1 MSELLEHLKK
11 RVAAEGPLLVADYM
25 SEALANPKHGYYM
38 TGDPLGK
45 SGDFITA
52 PEISQMFG
60 ELIGLWCAI
69 TWNQMGSPS
78 KINLIEMGPGR
89 GTLMVDAIRALVM
102 APQFLDAIDIHM
114 IETSPSL
121 QKRQRRNLDAL
132 DVDIQWHKSFADVP
146 EGPFILVANE
156 LLDALPIRQF
166 EKSVA
171 GWGERK
177 VGCNEAGELHWMLD
191 QSAAVPEAFIP
202 AALAD
207 SPPGSIF
214 EFSPAGV
221 ALVTSIAGE
230 IAKYGGAALFIDY
243 GHTPS
248 GIGDTLQAVK
258 DHKFH
263 DVLCDPGEAD
273 LTAHVDFEQMAE
285 NARAAGALAYGA
297 ITQRDFLR
305 PLGIEHRA
313 KQLKKIA
320 STGQMNEVF
329 SGLNRLIG
337 EDEMGTLFKV
347 LALTHPDMPMPEG
360 FGYDND
366 KGE

>member
-11 RVAAEGPLLVADYM
+11 RIAAEGPLLVADYM

-156 LLDALPIRQF
+156 LLDALPIHQY

-177 VGCNEAGELHWMLD
+177 VGCNDAGELTWLLD
-191 QSAAVPEAFIP
+191 QNAIVPDAFIP
-202 AALAD
+202 GALAD
-207 SPPGSIF
+207 EPPGSIF
-214 EFSPAGV
+214 EFCQSGV
-221 ALVTSIAGE
+221 YLITNIAESIAE
-230 IAKYGGAALFIDY
+230 FGGAALFIDY
-243 GHTPS
+243 GHERS

-258 DHKFH
+258 DHQYH
-263 DVLCDPGEAD
+263 DVLRDPGKAD
-273 LTAHVDFEQMAE
+273 LTAHVDFQRLAE
-285 NARAAGALAYGA
+285 TAQAVGAATYGP
-297 ITQRDFLR
+297 ITQRNFLG

-313 KQLKKIA
+313 KQLHDAA
-320 STGQMNEVF
+320 STRQKVDVQ

-347 LALTHPDMPMPEG
+347 LAITHPDQPKPEG
-360 FGYDND
+360 FG
-366 KGE
+366 